1 MFSGYPSVSGQTRE
15 WGKCW
20 TWWVS
25 LTSSNCHHFLS
36 KILGNEQHSRV
47 QSWFQEVLP
56 GKPTPAN
63 SNFLMP
69 AHKKTTGCERGKWRG
84 SNFFFKLVWSS
95 WSAFYFTLTKWR
107 YSRIVQAYNFRETD
121 CQSGIF
127 CEFDESLWKKMDGA
141 CAKLLWYFTQL
152 NCPII
157 SCIWIKMRHLWK
169 KVALVLVIGG
179 CVGAN
184 RPRPHLCSAYL
195 VA

>member
-1 MFSGYPSVSGQTRE
+1 MQNNNRALISFLLLLKICPKRRRRLGNLKTIVNLQCFLWKWVSHVFRLSLSIRPDNRA

-107 YSRIVQAYNFRETD
+107 YSRIVQL
-121 CQSGIF
+121 SI
-127 CEFDESLWKKMDGA
+127 
-141 CAKLLWYFTQL
+141 
-152 NCPII
+152 
-157 SCIWIKMRHLWK
+157 
-169 KVALVLVIGG
+169 
-179 CVGAN
+179 
-184 RPRPHLCSAYL
+184 
-195 VA
+195 